1 MNQIL
6 SALIIKRD
14 TLQAEIIDI
23 ENEIFAYLMQNDY
36 QNYLIINWNKMVSDN
51 NDEIIGSR

>member
-14 TLQAEIIDI
+14 TLQAEVIEI

-36 QNYLIINWNKMVSDN
+36 QNYLIVNWAEMIKDN
-51 NDEIIGSR
+51 NDETIGSR